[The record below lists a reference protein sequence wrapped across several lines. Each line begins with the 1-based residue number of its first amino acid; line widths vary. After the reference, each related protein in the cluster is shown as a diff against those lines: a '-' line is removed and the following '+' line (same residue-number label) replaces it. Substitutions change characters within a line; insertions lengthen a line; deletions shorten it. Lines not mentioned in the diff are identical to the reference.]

1 VLWYWTYASSV
12 LAHVDRAGYDR
23 AGGHAAVRAD
33 VLEDIALA
41 RAVKRA
47 GGRIA
52 LADGSRLA
60 RCTMYTSW
68 RELSDGYTKSLWAS
82 FGSAAGAATVV
93 VLLLLLY
100 AFPPVLLV
108 SGGARLA
115 WCGLCAY
122 ALDVLSRVVAATA
135 TGGRARPDALA
146 QPISIV
152 LFGWL
157 VGRTCRRRVAVDGG
171 GVDDP
176 VGQ

>member
-1 VLWYWTYASSV
+1 
-12 LAHVDRAGYDR
+12 
-23 AGGHAAVRAD
+23 
-33 VLEDIALA
+33 
-41 RAVKRA
+41 
-47 GGRIA
+47 
-52 LADGSRLA
+52 
-60 RCTMYTSW
+60 
-68 RELSDGYTKSLWAS
+68 
-82 FGSAAGAATVV
+82 V

-108 SGGARLA
+108 SGSARLA

-122 ALDVLSRVVAATA
+122 ALGVLSRVVAATA
-135 TGGRARPDALA
+135 TGGRAWPDALA

-157 VGRTCRRRVAVDGG
+157 VARTCRRRVAVDGG